1 MALRCRGARRMGKRL
16 NRCSLGLVSGLLL
29 LVSGCA
35 LPSSAPQSDIVDHG
49 ASQMVVSANPL
60 ASAAGLDILKAGG
73 SAVDA
78 AIAVQAVLGLLEPQ
92 ASGLLGGSVTLVW
105 DPKTGAVESF
115 DGMAT
120 APRAAT
126 RSLSLSRS
134 GTLLDPRSV
143 AFSPRSVG
151 VPGVLPALW
160 EAHRAHGALPW
171 ARLFAPAERL
181 AADGAPMPPQLHAAL
196 VEPGADTALAAIRKP
211 YLTPSG
217 EVIASGETFRNPDYA
232 TVMRRVAQLGPEG
245 LWAADG
251 ARATLDVLG
260 RPPRAS
266 WITEAEL
273 RDAKPRVGPALCAPW
288 QAMRVCTAPVPSFGG
303 IVMLQILG
311 TIPPGDPADP
321 ASVHEFL
328 EASRLA
334 EADRRRYL
342 SDPAFVEVP
351 VMELLEPAYLVGRAA
366 LIQPNS
372 TMARPQPGSFGEAGI
387 KEQDPGAPQAG
398 TSSVAVV
405 DATGLSVAMTSTI
418 NLHFGARIA
427 AQGMVLNNAMLNF
440 APPPPTSRAE
450 LGGRYANEMAP
461 GKRPVSPIA
470 PVIVLDAAGRPIL
483 IGGGAGG
490 APIPDVMASV
500 LSGVLIRHTPLAEAL
515 ASGHF
520 HAADPDHIALEVD
533 TGAASLRPALEALGH
548 RVELE
553 PIDTGTAILLRSA
566 DGWQGRSDPRRDG
579 GPALG
584 LR

>member
-1 MALRCRGARRMGKRL
+1 MLMTLQA
-16 NRCSLGLVSGLLL
+16 
-29 LVSGCA
+29 SGCA
-35 LPSSAPQSDIVDHG
+35 LPSPSPQTDIVDRG

-60 ASAAGLDILKAGG
+60 ASAAGLDIMRAGG

-78 AIAVQAVLGLLEPQ
+78 AIAVQAVLGLIEPQ

-105 DPKTGAVESF
+105 DPKTGHVESY
-115 DGMAT
+115 DGMAS
-120 APRAAT
+120 APQAAT
-126 RSLSLSRS
+126 RSLSLGRS
-134 GTLLDPRSV
+134 GNLLDPRST

-151 VPGVLPALW
+151 VPGVLPALFA
-160 EAHRAHGALPW
+160 AHRAHGKLPW
-171 ARLFAPAERL
+171 ARLFASAENL
-181 AADGAPMPPQLHAAL
+181 AANGAPMPRQLHEAL

-217 EVIASGETFRNPDYA
+217 DVIAPGETFRNPDYA
-232 TVMRRVAQLGPEG
+232 AALRRVAQQGPEG
-245 LWAADG
+245 LWSDTG

-273 RDAKPRVGPALCAPW
+273 RHAKPHVGPALCAPW
-288 QAMRVCTAPVPSFGG
+288 QGMRICTAPAPSIGG

-311 TIPPGDPADP
+311 TVLNMDPGDPADP
-321 ASVHEFL
+321 AFVHRFL

-334 EADRRRYL
+334 QADRRRYL
-342 SDPAFVEVP
+342 ADPAFAEVP
-351 VMELLEPAYLVGRAA
+351 VAELLGPSYLAQRAN
-366 LIQPNS
+366 LIQP
-372 TMARPQPGSFGEAGI
+372 TTTIARPRPGSLLETRP
-387 KEQDPGAPQAG
+387 KPEDPSTPQSG
-398 TSSVAVV
+398 TSTVAAI
-405 DATGLSVAMTSTI
+405 DSDGLSVAMTSTI
-418 NLHFGARIA
+418 NLHFGAHLA

-470 PVIVLDAAGRPIL
+470 PVIVLDAAGKPLL

-490 APIPDVMASV
+490 APIPDVMAKT
-500 LSGVLIRHTPLAEAL
+500 LTDILLRHTQVADAL
-515 ASGHF
+515 ASGHY
-520 HAADPDHIALEVD
+520 HAADPDHIALESG
-533 TGAASLRPALEALGH
+533 TAAASLKAALESLGH

-566 DGWQGRSDPRRDG
+566 EGWQGRADPRRDG
-579 GPALG
+579 GPAQG